1 MPISVVIP
9 AYEQYGMGAFH
20 LTHLLNTLE
29 TQTGVEYDVVVVD
42 SAIDDSISNLC
53 QLYNIRC
60 VKGIRGASENINA
73 AIDQAKYDK
82 VKLMCMDD
90 FFTQPN
96 ALKLFSEALDKDGW
110 VISNSIRYDGT
121 LRQIGRTETSYT
133 HGSLRKNTT
142 GMPSVIG
149 FRRNSL
155 RFDPTLKTICDL
167 YFYHQLYELFG
178 QPGVIKEYCIGQ
190 RYHNASQSRNQLN
203 RHELE
208 VNQLVRHGKI
218 PGKQPKVVVAVVVYD
233 RPENLKYWVNQDV
246 ELYVIHNDNGE
257 DYSKYCGNHTYIKRK
272 GVGFDIG
279 AMQDVFRG
287 RLPGFPKDW
296 DYLLWCTD
304 DTIPMSNDV
313 IDEYL
318 NHFTKGV
325 GVVCMHLSNEI
336 TPHIR
341 TTGFM
346 ISVQVAA
353 RIQFPAPQ
361 VKTKEDCYNF
371 EYKGISLYKQ
381 VLRLRYKIAQV
392 APLPYSPLYDMNYW
406 NRNENAK
413 LLKHILYREL
423 PKTY

>member
-20 LTHLLNTLE
+20 LTHLLNTLQ
-29 TQTGVEYDVVVVD
+29 TQTGVEYDVIVVD
-42 SAIDDSISNLC
+42 SAIDDSIKRIC
-53 QLYNIRC
+53 EKYNITR
-60 VKGIRGASENINA
+60 VRGVYGASENINA
-73 AIDQAKYDK
+73 AIDQAKHDK

-96 ALKLFSEALDKDGW
+96 SLKLFSDALDKHGW
-110 VISNSIRYDGT
+110 VISNSIRYDGQ
-121 LRQIGRTETSYT
+121 LRQIGRMETGYT
-133 HGSLRKNTT
+133 HGSLTKNTT
-142 GMPSVIG
+142 GMPSVTG

-178 QPGVIKEYCIGQ
+178 QPGVIREYCIGQ

-208 VNQLVRHGKI
+208 VNRLIRQGKI
-218 PGKQPKVVVAVVVYD
+218 PGKAPKVVVAVVVYD
-233 RPENLKYWVNQDV
+233 RPDNLKYWVNQDV
-246 ELYVIHNDNGE
+246 DLYVIHNDNGE
-257 DYSKYCGNHTYIKRK
+257 DYSHFCGKHIYIKRT
-272 GVGFDIG
+272 GAGFDIG

-304 DTIPMSNDV
+304 DTIPMVNDV
-313 IDEYL
+313 IEQYL
-318 NHFTKGV
+318 NHFTKGI
-325 GVVCMHLSNEI
+325 GIVCMHLSNEV

-346 ISVQVAA
+346 IDVQVAA
-353 RIQFPAPQ
+353 RIQFPVKQ
-361 VKTKEDCYNF
+361 VSTKADCYNF
-371 EYKGISLYKQ
+371 EYKGNSLYKQ

-392 APLPYSPLYDMNYW
+392 APLPYSPVYDMNYW

-423 PKTY
+423 PNK

>member
-1 MPISVVIP
+1 MSISLVIP
-9 AYEQYGMGAFH
+9 AYEQHGLGALH
-20 LTHLLNTLE
+20 LSQLLDSVK
-29 TQTGVEYDVVVVD
+29 TQTGVEFDIVVAD
-42 SAIDDSISNLC
+42 SAKDDSIKKVC
-53 QLYNIRC
+53 EQYDVRRVIG
-60 VKGIRGASENINA
+60 VYGASENINA
-73 AIDQAKYDK
+73 AIDQATNDK
-82 VKLMCMDD
+82 VKLMCQDD
-90 FFTQPN
+90 LFTQPN
-96 ALKLFSEALDKDGW
+96 ALKLFSDALDNYGW
-110 VISNSIRYDGT
+110 VISNSIRYDGN
-121 LRQIGRTETSYT
+121 LKQIGRTDTVYT
-133 HGSLRKNTT
+133 HGIIQKNTT
-142 GMPSVIG
+142 DMPSVIG
-149 FRRNSL
+149 FRKNNL

-218 PGKQPKVVVAVVVYD
+218 PGKKPKIVVAVVIHN
-233 RPENLKYWVNQDV
+233 RPENIKYWVNQDV

-257 DYSKYCGNHTYIKRK
+257 DYSKYCGNHTYLKRK

-413 LLKHILYREL
+413 LLKHILQREL
-423 PKTY
+423 PN